1 MSSDFLCRDHGYLG
15 TETRRLKMGL
25 AKCSNYTRF
34 LFSVKPLQVTE
45 FIQLRF

>member
-1 MSSDFLCRDHGYLG
+1 MSSDFLCSHLGYLH
-15 TETRRLKMGL
+15 TETRRLKMVL